1 MSADDCAHPHK
12 QGLKL
17 TWRCIDCGR
26 EWPRTGMAAEL
37 DSMPVP
43 PEVALRSE
51 LRLDLEPVV
60 HAMAREQAGIMGL
73 DLDRCE
79 PAAVE
84 RLKQQLLGAL
94 VAGLPALLG
103 QLQAQGWAPVATMS
117 DDQLADLELVRAA
130 PVQLP
135 PATVPCTGLN
145 GTCFLDHG
153 HDGEHLPPF

>member
-1 MSADDCAHPHK
+1 MSA
-12 QGLKL
+12 
-17 TWRCIDCGR
+17 
-26 EWPRTGMAAEL
+26 

-51 LRLDLEPVV
+51 LRLNLEPTVL
-60 HAMAREQAGIMGL
+60 AMAREQAGIMGL

-94 VAGLPALLG
+94 VAGLPVLLD
-103 QLQAQGWAPVATMS
+103 QLQAAGWRRVVPQQV
-117 DDQLADLELVRAA
+117 
-130 PVQLP
+130 
-135 PATVPCTGLN
+135 PATITCTGLN
-145 GTCFLDHG
+145 GACFLELN